1 MDKRRFRWCLFL
13 SVVAVMGNIAS
24 MILWLHKGRWLLA
37 VLHLV
42 LIVSVIR
49 SFVSAWRAQE
59 ECKQAYERLREMLM
73 KEKKYD
79 YRENEST

>member
-24 MILWLHKGRWLLA
+24 MILWLHKGKWLLP

-42 LIVSVIR
+42 LIVVVIW
-49 SFVSAWRAQE
+49 SFVGVWRTHK
-59 ECKQAYERLREMLM
+59 ECQQLYERIHEY
-73 KEKKYD
+73 ED
-79 YRENEST
+79 D